1 LHTGQY
7 AGNVSSDPSQ
17 GQALVEPLALPGAN
31 RHINKF
37 LLRGHSERGGGL
49 AIHTSGQNCNW
60 LQVVIALEARYFRHF
75 AAMEP
80 YLTSNLPQ
88 RHFVLL
94 FQHICESAK
103 MFFFLDIPLLN
114 GTLKQ
119 VLNPSREARLQ
130 NKLIL
135 LWLLPDQINLQSEAR
150 AMIASFVVCIRMIA

>member
-103 MFFFLDIPLLN
+103 MFFFSTSLCWM
-114 GTLKQ
+114 
-119 VLNPSREARLQ
+119 AR
-130 NKLIL
+130 
-135 LWLLPDQINLQSEAR
+135 
-150 AMIASFVVCIRMIA
+150 